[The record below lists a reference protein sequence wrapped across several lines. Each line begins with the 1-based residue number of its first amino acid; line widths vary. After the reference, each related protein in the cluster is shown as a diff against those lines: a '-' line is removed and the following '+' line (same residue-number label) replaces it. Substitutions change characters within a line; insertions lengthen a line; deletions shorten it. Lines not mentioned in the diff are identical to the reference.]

1 MNDVII
7 LDTNAVHDLDPHGSQ
22 ADLIRMLRKTGMDIR
37 VPWVVLEELTAHKL
51 YEYQRAFGLMLKRH
65 EELANLEP
73 NLSGPVPEFK
83 EEVFADHW
91 REQYADV
98 FATIPTSES
107 ALKAAVLREAACM
120 RPAKMEKTNKSG
132 GRDVAVWFS
141 ILDYM
146 KQHPKARISFIT
158 NNTSDFGEPEA
169 WPFPLNVDL
178 GIESARIKQFPSIQ
192 EVLREF
198 TQEKTPADGIADE
211 LKHRL
216 ESDMSLTT
224 VARAAWRRLAPMHG
238 MRPTKEIP
246 EDVRLGSRLKSMG
259 TVECRS
265 IGDSLWH
272 WVRVEWEIYLYSLR
286 IDPPFTATW
295 DTSILFPADQ
305 HKEISVLRTG
315 RFTAIGLDELNPG
328 LTRRLIEESLTLL
341 NDSIA
346 NEIIPLENRAEEDQ
360 KARWHFASR
369 RSVSP
374 HLYER
379 EVVHALRD
387 ITLRVRHT
395 DGPGDFGADAT
406 IDTPEGAIAVY
417 IKAGTR
423 NFSEEDL
430 VRAAFIPRELGKAVL
445 IVTSRE
451 WSRTI
456 EVRMDELETETSRPI
471 EIAYWRDEMDSGSL
485 RESVISLRRRMVTL

>member
-7 LDTNAVHDLDPHGSQ
+7 LDTNAVNDLDPHGSQ

-37 VPWVVLEELTAHKL
+37 APWVVLEELTAHKL

-83 EEVFADHW
+83 EKDFADHW
-91 REQYADV
+91 RDQYADV
-98 FATIPTSES
+98 FSTIPTSES

-141 ILDYM
+141 ILEYM

-178 GIESARIKQFPSIQ
+178 GEQSGRIRQFPSLQ

-198 TQEKTPADGIADE
+198 TQEETLSEGIADA

-216 ESDMSLTT
+216 ENDTSLAT
-224 VARAAWRRLAPMHG
+224 VTRAAWRRLAPMQG
-238 MRPTKEIP
+238 MRPTKEVP
-246 EDVRLGSRLKSMG
+246 QDVRLGCRVRSMG

-265 IGDSLWH
+265 IADSLWH
-272 WVRVEWEIYLYSLR
+272 WVRVEWEIYLYSRR

-295 DTSILFPADQ
+295 DTSVLFPADQ

-315 RFTAIGLDELNPG
+315 RFTAIGLDELDPG
-328 LTRRLIEESLTLL
+328 LTRHLIE
-341 NDSIA
+341 DSIELLSDPV
-346 NEIIPLENRAEEDQ
+346 NEIVPLENRAEEDQ
-360 KARWHFASR
+360 KARWHFVAR
-369 RSVSP
+369 RSANP

-379 EVVHALRD
+379 EVVHALRECAP
-387 ITLRVRHT
+387 RVRHT

-406 IDTPEGAIAVY
+406 IDAPEGVIAVC
-417 IKAGTR
+417 IKTGTR
-423 NFSEEDL
+423 NFAVEDL
-430 VRAAFIPRELGKAVL
+430 VHAAFIPRERGNAVL
-445 IVTSRE
+445 IVTTRE
-451 WSRTI
+451 WSRKI
-456 EVRMDELETETSRPI
+456 EARMDELETETSRPI
-471 EIAYWRDEMDSGSL
+471 EIVYWRDDMGSEPL
-485 RESVISLRRRMVTL
+485 REAITSLRRRMVTR